1 MFSSIKLWG
10 SIAAISLLTAVGVF
24 AYNTYNSM
32 KSQIETLIA
41 NNTTLKSVVDEQS
54 TTLDAIED
62 NQKRQRILITDLQ
75 EKMDGAEQ
83 DAAELRQ
90 IFSEHNLTRLANEKP
105 KLIEDRINDA
115 TNDVF
120 RDLESISAR

>member
-10 SIAAISLLTAVGVF
+10 SIAVISLLTAGGIF

-41 NNTTLKSVVDEQS
+41 NSTTLKSVVDEQS
-54 TTLDAIED
+54 TTLDAIEN

-75 EKMDGAEQ
+75 EKMDSAEQ

-115 TNDVF
+115 TYDVF

>member
-10 SIAAISLLTAVGVF
+10 SIAVISLLTAGGIF

-75 EKMDGAEQ
+75 EKMDGAEE

>member
-10 SIAAISLLTAVGVF
+10 SIAVISLLTAVGVF
-24 AYNTYNSM
+24 GYNTYNSM

-75 EKMDGAEQ
+75 EKMDSAEQ

>member
-10 SIAAISLLTAVGVF
+10 SIAVISLLTAGGIF

-54 TTLDAIED
+54 TTLDAIEN

-75 EKMDGAEQ
+75 EKMDSAEQ

-120 RDLESISAR
+120 RDLESISDR

>member
-10 SIAAISLLTAVGVF
+10 SIAVISLLTAGGIF

-54 TTLDAIED
+54 TTLDAIEN

-75 EKMDGAEQ
+75 EKMDSAEQ
-83 DAAELRQ
+83 DAAELHQ

>member
-10 SIAAISLLTAVGVF
+10 SIAVISLLTAGGIF

-54 TTLDAIED
+54 TTLDAIEN

-75 EKMDGAEQ
+75 EKMDSAEQ

>member
-10 SIAAISLLTAVGVF
+10 SIAVISLLTAVGVF

-32 KSQIETLIA
+32 KSQIETLIT
-41 NNTTLKSVVDEQS
+41 NNATLKSVVDEQS

-62 NQKRQRILITDLQ
+62 NQNKQRILITDLQ
-75 EKMDGAEQ
+75 EKMDSAEQ

>member
-10 SIAAISLLTAVGVF
+10 SIAVISLLTAVGVF
-24 AYNTYNSM
+24 GYNTYNSM

-75 EKMDGAEQ
+75 EKMDNAEQ

-105 KLIEDRINDA
+105 NLIEDRINDA

>member
-10 SIAAISLLTAVGVF
+10 SIAVICLLTAVGVF
-24 AYNTYNSM
+24 VYNTYNSM

-75 EKMDGAEQ
+75 EKMDSAEQ

>member
-10 SIAAISLLTAVGVF
+10 SIAVISLLTAVGVF

-75 EKMDGAEQ
+75 EKMDDAEQ

>member
-10 SIAAISLLTAVGVF
+10 SIAVISLLTAGGVF
-24 AYNTYNSM
+24 VYNTYNSM

-75 EKMDGAEQ
+75 EKMDSAEQ

>member
-10 SIAAISLLTAVGVF
+10 SIAVISLLTAGGVF

-75 EKMDGAEQ
+75 EKMDSAEQ

>member
-10 SIAAISLLTAVGVF
+10 SIAVISLLTAVGVF
-24 AYNTYNSM
+24 GYNTYNSM

-41 NNTTLKSVVDEQS
+41 NNTTLKSVVDEQT

-75 EKMDGAEQ
+75 EKMDNAEQ

>member
-10 SIAAISLLTAVGVF
+10 SIAVISLLTAGGIF

-41 NNTTLKSVVDEQS
+41 NNMTLKSVVHEQS
-54 TTLDAIED
+54 TTLDAIEN
-62 NQKRQRILITDLQ
+62 NQKRQRILIADLQ
-75 EKMDGAEQ
+75 EKMDSAEQ
-83 DAAELRQ
+83 DAANLRQ